1 MQTEAYRNVWR
12 QLCELVRLYLVSAR
26 LTVSEK
32 VARLLGMLAVCAI
45 IFVLAV
51 VGFLFFSL
59 AAINWI
65 GTGVGIEWAYMI
77 MGGFYVLLIV
87 ALVLF
92 KKQLIV
98 NPLARFISRLL
109 FN

>member
-12 QLCELVRLYLVSAR
+12 QVTELAKLYLVNAR
-26 LTVSEK
+26 LTLTEK
-32 VARLLGMLAVCAI
+32 MARLLGLLAVCAI
-45 IFVLAV
+45 VFVLGV
-51 VGFLFFSL
+51 VAFLFISL
-59 AAINWI
+59 AIINWI

-87 ALVLF
+87 LLFLF
-92 KKQLIV
+92 KKALII
-98 NPLARFISRLL
+98 NPLSRFISRLL